1 MKRLLFLF
9 LVLINTSFLL
19 AQQHP
24 KPFLET
30 VVKQFPNVR
39 DIAIAPNGDEI
50 LFTAQ
55 SVMGNL
61 STIVEVKKRNDSWS
75 APKITSFSG
84 QYFDLEPFFS
94 KDGLKLYFVSTRPK
108 TSTSEEKNNFDI
120 WYVTR
125 KSLND
130 KWSSPIN
137 MGAPINTEHGEF
149 YPSIADNG
157 DFYFTRD
164 NLELKRKD
172 DIYVSKNING
182 VYAETKPLSDHINSD
197 GYEYN
202 AFVAPD
208 ASYIVFGAYN
218 RKDGYGSGDLYI
230 SYNTENGWTEA
241 KNLGN
246 IINSNKMDYC
256 PFVDTKTNTLY
267 FTSKR
272 DNTTI
277 DFETPLKTS
286 EFLDE
291 LNKYDNGLSRLYK
304 VEFNPSNLKFH

>member
-9 LVLINTSFLL
+9 LVLIDISAVL
-19 AQQHP
+19 AQQNP

-61 STIVEVKKRNDSWS
+61 SAIIEVKKRNDTWS

-125 KSLND
+125 KSLHD

-137 MGAPINTEHGEF
+137 MGATINTEHGEF
-149 YPSIADNG
+149 YPSITDNG

-164 NLELKRKD
+164 NPELKRKD
-172 DIYVSKNING
+172 DIYISKNIDG
-182 VYAETKPLSDHINSD
+182 IYTEAKPLSDNVNSD

-202 AFVAPD
+202 AFIAPD

-218 RKDGYGSGDLYI
+218 RKDGFGSGDLYI
-230 SYNTENGWTEA
+230 SYNTKNDWTEA

-286 EFLDE
+286 EFLGE
-291 LNKYDNGLSRLYK
+291 LNKYDNGQSRLYK
-304 VEFNPSNLKFH
+304 IALDDILKP